1 MKRRIIAALVLVALA
16 AGGGYAWL
24 SPQFAPAADA
34 GLTLYGNVDI
44 REVDLGFRVAG
55 RLQAMHFE
63 EGDAVAAGQLLA
75 ELDAQPL
82 QEVLAVAEAGV
93 LQAQA
98 QLDRLN
104 SGSRPQEVQQARAR
118 VAEAEAALENAELE
132 LARQQGLFD
141 DGLNSRHALDAALA
155 RRDQS
160 AARLRASQEALGLAV
175 EGFRQEDIA
184 AARAALGAALARRD
198 QAKTQVQDA
207 QLLAPSPGV
216 ILTRALEPGAILK
229 VGSPVYTL
237 SLTETLYVR
246 AYVSEASLG
255 RVVPGTAVRVRTDST
270 ERAFSGQVG
279 FVSPRAEF
287 TPKTVETP
295 ELRTDLVYRLRIVVA
310 DPDPSLRQG
319 MPVTVEV
326 PTPAGTLNTGKG

>member
-82 QEVLAVAEAGV
+82 QEALAVAEAGV
-93 LQAQA
+93 LRAQA

-104 SGSRPQEVQQARAR
+104 SGSRPQEVQQAQAR

-160 AARLRASQEALGLAV
+160 AARLRANQEALGLAV

-255 RVVPGTAVRVRTDST
+255 RVVPGTAVRIRTDST

>member
-82 QEVLAVAEAGV
+82 QEALAVAEAGV

-132 LARQQGLFD
+132 FARQQGLFD

-246 AYVSEASLG
+246 GYVSEASLG
-255 RVVPGTAVRVRTDST
+255 RVVPGTAVRIRTDST

>member
-184 AARAALGAALARRD
+184 AARAALAAALARRD

-255 RVVPGTAVRVRTDST
+255 RVVPGTAVRIRTDST

>member
-1 MKRRIIAALVLVALA
+1 MSRRIVVALVLAALA

-24 SPQFAPAADA
+24 ASRFAPAADA

-44 REVDLGFRVAG
+44 REVELGFRVGG
-55 RLQAMHFE
+55 RLRAMHFE
-63 EGDAVAAGQLLA
+63 EGDAVAAGELLA

-82 QEVLAVAEAGV
+82 REALAVAEAGV
-93 LQAQA
+93 LEAQA
-98 QLDRLN
+98 RLARLK
-104 SGSRPQEVQQARAR
+104 SGSRPQEVQQAQAR
-118 VAEAEAALENAELE
+118 MAEAEAALKNAELE

-155 RRDQS
+155 RRDQN

-175 EGFRQEDIA
+175 EGFRREDIA
-184 AARAALGAALARRD
+184 AAEAALAAALARRD
-198 QAKTQVQDA
+198 QAKTQVRDA

-216 ILTRALEPGAILK
+216 ILTRTQEPGAILT

-237 SLTETLYVR
+237 SLMETLYVR
-246 AYVSEASLG
+246 AYVGEASLG

-295 ELRTDLVYRLRIVVA
+295 ELRTDLVYRLRIVVQ
-310 DPDPSLRQG
+310 DPDSSLRQG
-319 MPVTVEV
+319 MPVTVEI
-326 PTPAGTLNTGKG
+326 PSMAGTSRQAAR